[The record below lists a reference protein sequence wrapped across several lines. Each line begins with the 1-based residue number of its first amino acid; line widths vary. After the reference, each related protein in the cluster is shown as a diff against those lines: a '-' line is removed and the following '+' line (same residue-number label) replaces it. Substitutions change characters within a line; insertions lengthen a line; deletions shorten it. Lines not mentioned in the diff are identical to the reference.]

1 MKQSY
6 KSFPEKGEGEFM
18 KKLKFGMV
26 GGGNGAFI
34 GNVHRRGA
42 QMDNLARLT
51 AGCFTRNP
59 EKNLETAAAWDVDD
73 PDRVYANYEEM
84 AEKESARADCIDFVT
99 IVTPTDTHFSIA
111 KCFLEHGINVVCDKP
126 ICLTS
131 EEGETLKAIADEK
144 GLQFGVTYTYA
155 SYAAI
160 RQAREMI
167 RNGAIGEII
176 NVIAEYP
183 QDWLIVSTVAQ
194 SSDQAMWRLDPK
206 RAGSTACCSDIGT
219 HLEALISRMTG
230 LHPEEV
236 LARFTHYKGSPLEH
250 DIQVLMKLTGGV
262 PGMMWASQIAT
273 GNDCGVRIR
282 VYGDKGSLEW
292 RHTSPME
299 LVYAPLNQPVR
310 TITANR
316 EYNDPACLELC
327 RLPAG
332 HPEGF
337 YEAFGNVYHAYCAH
351 LIAKRDGKDAGT
363 LSYPTIEDGLRGLY
377 FTEACLA
384 SDNDGNVWK
393 KPKS

>member
-1 MKQSY
+1 MQ
-6 KSFPEKGEGEFM
+6 
-18 KKLKFGMV
+18 KLKFGMV

-34 GNVHRRGA
+34 GNVHRRAA
-42 QMDNLARLT
+42 QMDNLARLV

-73 PDRVYANYEEM
+73 PERVYQNYEEM
-84 AEKESARADCIDFVT
+84 AEKESARPDGIDFVT
-99 IVTPTDTHFSIA
+99 IVTPTDTHFAIA
-111 KCFLEHGINVVCDKP
+111 KCFMEHGINVVCDKP
-126 ICLTS
+126 ISLTS
-131 EEGETLKAIADEK
+131 EEGRILKQIADEK
-144 GLQFGVTYTYA
+144 GLAFGVTYTYA

-160 RQAREMI
+160 RQGREMI
-167 RNGAIGEII
+167 EAGELGGIL
-176 NVIAEYP
+176 NVVAEYP
-183 QDWLIVSTVAQ
+183 QDWVIVARETE
-194 SSDQAMWRLDPK
+194 SSDQAMWRLDPE

-236 LARFTHYKGSPLEH
+236 LARFTHYKGSPLDH
-250 DIQVLMKLTGGV
+250 DIQVLLKLTGGV

-273 GNDCGVRIR
+273 GSDCAVKIR
-282 VYGDKGSLEW
+282 VYGEKGSLEW

-299 LVYAPLNQPVR
+299 LIYAPLNEPVR

-316 EYNDPACLELC
+316 TYNYEACRELC

-337 YEAFGNVYHAYCAH
+337 YEAFGNVYHAYCAQ
-351 LIAKRDGKDAGT
+351 LIAKRDGLDAGT
-363 LSYPTIEDGLRGLY
+363 LSYPTIDDGLRGVC

-384 SDNDGNVWK
+384 SDLDGNTWK
-393 KPKS
+393 KVAKV